1 MKKMMLCVA
10 LLSSALLAQS
20 GRLVNGVYAVDEKK
34 EPAKG
39 QVTRQYEGK
48 TVVLDTAQFAPLV
61 VAGTPQVQRDARGS
75 GLMLQL
81 APEAARRLEELTRS
95 HLNQRIAVVVG
106 DKIVSAPT
114 VRSVIQDGK
123 ARITPCEDE
132 ECATLL
138 RQLSQ

>member
-10 LLSSALLAQS
+10 LLSGALLAET
-20 GRLVNGVYAVDEKK
+20 GPLANGVYAISARK
-34 EPAKG
+34 EPTKE
-39 QVTRQYEGK
+39 QVTRQYQGQD
-48 TVVLDTAQFAPLV
+48 VVLDTAHFAPLV
-61 VAGTPQVQRDARGS
+61 VAGTPQVQRDAKGS
-75 GLMLQL
+75 GLLIQL

-95 HLNQRIAVVVG
+95 HLNERLVVVVA
-106 DKIVSAPT
+106 DRIVSAPT

-132 ECATLL
+132 ACATLL